1 MRDFQLPG
9 RSTVHALN
17 GMAATSQPLASLAAI
32 GMLQRGG
39 NAVDAAITASAVLCV
54 VEPQSTGIGGDCFAL
69 LAPGG
74 EGEVVALNG
83 SGRAPAA
90 ATPDWYAGRGITAI
104 DRFSPHAVTVP
115 GAVDAWARLLQ
126 DHGTR
131 DFEDVL
137 APAIRY
143 AEEGYVVAPRVA
155 RDWAAEA
162 GSLAGDEN
170 ARRIFLPGGKPPAA
184 GAVHRQP
191 ELAATLRL
199 IAKQGRAGFY
209 EGAVAEEIVDY
220 LRSKGG
226 LHSLDDFSGNA
237 PEYVTPIQTSYGG
250 LDIHQ
255 IPPNGQGIAVLIML
269 NILAGFDLSAMD
281 PLGARRL
288 HLEAEA
294 KRLAFHVRDTLV
306 GDPSQ
311 AAVPVDE
318 ILSAAYTER
327 LRRSI
332 NEDRAMGP
340 SALGQVPTHPDTVY
354 LCIVDRDRNVV
365 SFINSVFDGFGSGLV
380 TPRSGV
386 LLHSR
391 GTGFVLTQGHPN
403 CIGPGKRPLHTII
416 PGLAT
421 RGGRAVMPF
430 GVMGAQF
437 QPTGQVHLL
446 TNILDYGMDLQEA
459 LDCPRAFHDGEV
471 LGIENGISDRTADEL
486 RARGHEVVR
495 LKEPLGGGQAIW
507 IDWETGALTGASE
520 PRKDGCALGY

>member
-1 MRDFQLPG
+1 
-9 RSTVHALN
+9 
-17 GMAATSQPLASLAAI
+17 MAATSQPLATLAAVD
-32 GMLQRGG
+32 MLQRGG

-54 VEPQSTGIGGDCFAL
+54 IEPQSTGIGGDCFAL
-69 LAPGG
+69 VVPGG
-74 EGEVVALNG
+74 EGEVVAING

-90 ATPDWYAGRGITAI
+90 ATADWYAERGIKTI

-115 GAVDAWARLLQ
+115 GAVDAWAQLLR

-131 DFEDVL
+131 DFETVL
-137 APAIRY
+137 APAIGY

-155 RDWAAEA
+155 HDWGVEA
-162 GSLAGDEN
+162 GTLAHDEN
-170 ARRIFLPGGKPPAA
+170 ARRVFLPEGKPLPV

-191 ELAATLRL
+191 ELGATLRL
-199 IAKQGRAGFY
+199 IAREGRAGFY
-209 EGAVAEEIVDY
+209 EGAVAEEMVSY
-220 LRSKGG
+220 LRARGG
-226 LHSLDDFSGNA
+226 LHSLDDFANNA
-237 PEYVTPIQTSYGG
+237 PEYVTPIQTNYGG

-269 NILAGFDLSAMD
+269 NILSGFDLSAMD

-294 KRLAFHVRDTLV
+294 KRLAFRVRDTMV

-311 AAVPVDE
+311 VAVPVEE
-318 ILSAAYTER
+318 ILSPEYADR
-327 LRRSI
+327 LRGSI
-332 NEDRAMGP
+332 SEKFAMGL
-340 SALGQVPTHPDTVY
+340 STLDQVPTHPDTVY
-354 LCIVDRDRNVV
+354 LNVVDRDRNVV
-365 SFINSVFDGFGSGLV
+365 SLINSVFDGFGSGLV
-380 TPRSGV
+380 TPKGGV

-391 GTGFVLTQGHPN
+391 GTGFVLEEGHPN

-416 PGLAT
+416 PGLAM
-421 RGGRAVMPF
+421 RGGRAVMPY

-459 LDCPRAFHDGEV
+459 LDCPRVFHDGEV
-471 LGIENGISDRTADEL
+471 LGIENGISDQTANEL
-486 RARGHEVVR
+486 RDRGHKVVR

-507 IDWETGALTGASE
+507 IDWERGTLTGGSE

>member
-17 GMAATSQPLASLAAI
+17 GMAATSQPLATLAAI

-39 NAVDAAITASAVLCV
+39 NAVDAAITASAVLGV

-69 LAPGG
+69 LVPGG
-74 EGEVVALNG
+74 EGKVVALNG

-131 DFEDVL
+131 DFEEVL

-155 RDWAAEA
+155 RDWAVEA
-162 GSLAGDEN
+162 KSLAGDEN

-184 GAVHRQP
+184 GEVHRQP

-220 LRSKGG
+220 LRLKGG
-226 LHSLDDFSGNA
+226 LHSLDDFADNA

-250 LDIHQ
+250 LDVHQ

-311 AAVPVDE
+311 VAVPVEE
-318 ILSAAYTER
+318 ILSAGYAER

-332 NEDRAMGP
+332 SEDMAMGLN
-340 SALGQVPTHPDTVY
+340 ALDQVPTHPDTVY
-354 LCIVDRDRNVV
+354 LCVVDRDRNVV
-365 SFINSVFDGFGSGLV
+365 SFINSIFDGFGSGLV
-380 TPRSGV
+380 TPKSGI

-391 GTGFVLTQGHPN
+391 GTGFVLTEGHPN

-416 PGLAT
+416 PGLAMQ
-421 RGGRAVMPF
+421 GGRAVMPY

-507 IDWETGALTGASE
+507 IDWEKGTLTGASE